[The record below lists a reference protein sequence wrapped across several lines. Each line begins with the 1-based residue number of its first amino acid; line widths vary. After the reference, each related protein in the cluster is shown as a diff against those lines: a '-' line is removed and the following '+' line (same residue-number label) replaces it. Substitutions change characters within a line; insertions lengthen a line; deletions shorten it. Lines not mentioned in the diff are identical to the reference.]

1 MQLNKL
7 INILKEKNILLINR
21 RIGRSNGE
29 SQGTLLNK
37 VETFKGIL
45 RNEVNKENIERGRTK
60 KNQKGKSHNSSQQAG
75 NL

>member
-21 RIGRSNGE
+21 RIGRGNGE

-37 VETFKGIL
+37 AETFKGIL
-45 RNEVNKENIERGRTK
+45 RNKVNKENIERGRTK
-60 KNQKGKSHNSSQQAG
+60 KNQKEKSHNSFQQAG